1 MNEKLEALCRQQV
14 KRYPALEATDLV
26 KALYQAEFGCGHLI
40 QDAARAK
47 AWLANEM
54 AGCGLPAS
62 GTCPPLTES
71 LGDFSRVHLLPAREM
86 GISVD
91 TLFALFALSARDK
104 AGCMEDFTAQL
115 DQLERMSEAGE
126 VPVPAGA
133 MREYLA
139 EYRRQ
144 GCPAARHSAAF
155 REAYAPAY
163 RVIRSQYVPFL
174 PLFAAIDRAMQ
185 DKRPVTVAIEGGSAS
200 GKSTLG
206 ALLAE
211 VYGCTVFHMDDFFLQ
226 PHQRTPERFAQ
237 PGGNVDYER
246 FLGEVLLPL
255 RQREP
260 FCYRPFSCRSM
271 TLGEAVAVT
280 PTALC
285 IVEGAYSMHPALA
298 AEYDL
303 SAFLRIAPDTQAA
316 RILTRNGA
324 EMQRR
329 FLQEWIPLEEKY
341 FSACHVEERCT
352 MVIPVG

>member
-1 MNEKLEALCRQQV
+1 MKENTVALCRQQLR
-14 KRYPALEATDLV
+14 RYPALEATDLV

-47 AWLANEM
+47 VWLTAEM
-54 AGCGLPAS
+54 AACGLPAD
-62 GTCPPLTES
+62 GVCPPLTEP

-86 GISVD
+86 GLSAD
-91 TLFALFALSARDK
+91 TLFMLFALSAREK
-104 AGCMEDFTAQL
+104 AGCMADFDAR
-115 DQLERMSEAGE
+115 LEHLEKMAAVGELPVSAGE
-126 VPVPAGA
+126 

-139 EYRRQ
+139 EYRLQ

-155 REAYAPAY
+155 RAAYAPAY
-163 RVIRSQYVPFL
+163 RVIRTEYVPFL
-174 PLFAAIDRAMQ
+174 PLFAAIDRRMQ
-185 DKRPVTVAIEGGSAS
+185 AGTPLTVAIEGGSAS

-246 FLGEVLLPL
+246 FLDEVLLPL
-255 RQREP
+255 RSREA

-271 TLGEAVAVT
+271 ALGEAVRVIPT
-280 PTALC
+280 PLC

-303 SAFLRIAPDTQAA
+303 SAFLQIAPDTQAE
-316 RILTRNGA
+316 RILRRNGA

-341 FSACHVEERCT
+341 FSACNVKERCT
-352 MVIPVG
+352 MVIAVG